1 MDIFSDIEE
10 SPDKEKQ
17 QEPKEKEGEAKKC
30 LDLSELFDF
39 APDIDMTAN
48 QSDSDR
54 EEEEQEKKASTE
66 MNRRIQEQERR
77 KKAQQFIFQKQLQ
90 EKRDEYDLY
99 VDLWSVICVVMI
111 WAWTIPYVSLVCAD
125 SLGWRST
132 NQGHEFQLEEKEDRG
147 GGIRMFV
154 FYFVLFLRVIHLVVH
169 KDECCNAQGVIPQIH
184 ICSVWKRFFWAS
196 DALLYC
202 LFALYHCHDSSTL
215 NWKGILFDWS
225 IFPQ

>member
-1 MDIFSDIEE
+1 MYELSLRIIIQSIPVAADADMDIFSDIEE

-48 QSDSDR
+48 RSDSDR

-125 SLGWRST
+125 SLG
-132 NQGHEFQLEEKEDRG
+132 
-147 GGIRMFV
+147 
-154 FYFVLFLRVIHLVVH
+154 
-169 KDECCNAQGVIPQIH
+169 
-184 ICSVWKRFFWAS
+184 
-196 DALLYC
+196 
-202 LFALYHCHDSSTL
+202 
-215 NWKGILFDWS
+215 
-225 IFPQ
+225 

>member
-1 MDIFSDIEE
+1 MNNNQIHIKIKDGQVTCHTDKPMSIQEFMQATCTCTLGMMQSLLAKAPEE
-10 SPDKEKQ
+10 SKQEIKE
-17 QEPKEKEGEAKKC
+17 
-30 LDLSELFDF
+30 DLYDMYNAAASNTLSYF

-111 WAWTIPYVSLVCAD
+111 WAWTIPYVSLVCTD
-125 SLGWRST
+125 SLG
-132 NQGHEFQLEEKEDRG
+132 
-147 GGIRMFV
+147 
-154 FYFVLFLRVIHLVVH
+154 
-169 KDECCNAQGVIPQIH
+169 
-184 ICSVWKRFFWAS
+184 
-196 DALLYC
+196 
-202 LFALYHCHDSSTL
+202 
-215 NWKGILFDWS
+215 
-225 IFPQ
+225 

>member
-1 MDIFSDIEE
+1 MYELSLRIIIQSVPVAADADMDIFSDIEE

-54 EEEEQEKKASTE
+54 EEEEQAKKASTE

-99 VDLWSVICVVMI
+99 VDLWRCHLCSDDMGLDYSVCV
-111 WAWTIPYVSLVCAD
+111 SGVCRF
-125 SLGWRST
+125 SRMKTGQSRS
-132 NQGHEFQLEEKEDRG
+132 
-147 GGIRMFV
+147 
-154 FYFVLFLRVIHLVVH
+154 
-169 KDECCNAQGVIPQIH
+169 
-184 ICSVWKRFFWAS
+184 
-196 DALLYC
+196 
-202 LFALYHCHDSSTL
+202 
-215 NWKGILFDWS
+215 
-225 IFPQ
+225 